1 MMEKLYYSSERNVQ
15 ILLGLLKANGIKKVV
30 ASPGSTNIPLVLS
43 MQNDGG
49 FEMYSCVDERSAA
62 YMAVGLSQ
70 ESGEPV
76 VLTCTGATASRNY
89 FSGLTEAYYRHLPIL
104 AVTSTRP
111 LSHIGHLCAQV
122 IDRTKI
128 SNDIANLSVFAPLV
142 RCNDDEWDCQ
152 MKLNQAM
159 IALRANGGG
168 PVHINLETESSFD
181 FSVKELKGVRNI
193 RYITPY
199 DDFPE
204 ISGGKTA
211 IFVGSHKPFSDN
223 ETKAID
229 TFCAK
234 YNGIVLCDHT
244 SNYHGRYRVL
254 GALMGGQKK
263 YLSVA
268 ANADLMIGIGD
279 ITGSYEMAMLGP
291 KAKKF
296 WRVAEDGVLR
306 DMTHSLSAMFYMRE
320 IDFFEKYASM
330 KSSESDGSFYANC
343 VEDYASLIEKIPSD
357 LPFSNI
363 WVAKEFSPR
372 IPDNSVIQYSILNS
386 LRSWSFFEVPNSVNG
401 FGCTGGFG
409 IDGGISAM
417 MGASLCN
424 KNKLYFGIAGDLSF
438 FYDMNVL
445 GNHHIGN
452 NVRLLIVNNGKGM
465 EFRNFI
471 HPASKYDNDV
481 VDPYISAGG
490 HFGNKSI
497 NLVKHFA
504 EDLGYRYMSATSKE
518 ELKKVEDEFLSPVI
532 GDKPIILEVFTEQND
547 ENKALYT
554 MLNLKVS
561 TDKLIVNAARE
572 VIESVAGKEGFE
584 KVKNIIRGR

>member
-1 MMEKLYYSSERNVQ
+1 MEKLYYSSERNVQ
-15 ILLGLLKANGIKKVV
+15 ILIGLLKAHGIKKVIV
-30 ASPGSTNIPLVLS
+30 SPGTTNIPLVLS

-62 YMAVGLSQ
+62 YMAVGLSE

-76 VLTCTGATASRNY
+76 VITCTGATASRNY

-122 IDRTKI
+122 IDRTTI

-159 IALRANGGG
+159 IALKVNGGG

-181 FSVKELKGVRNI
+181 FSVKEIKGVRNI
-193 RYITPY
+193 KYITPY
-199 DDFPE
+199 DEFPE
-204 ISGGKTA
+204 IPIGKVA
-211 IFVGSHKPFSDN
+211 VLVGSHKPFTDT
-223 ETKAID
+223 ETKTID
-229 TFCAK
+229 NFCLK

-244 SNYHGRYRVL
+244 SNYHGKFRIL
-254 GALMGGQKK
+254 GAILGGQKK
-263 YLSVA
+263 YLSIA

-279 ITGSYEMAMLGP
+279 ISGSYEMLMLGP

-296 WRVAEDGVLR
+296 WRVAEDGVIR
-306 DMTHSLSAMFYMRE
+306 DLTRSLSAMFYMRE
-320 IDFFEKYASM
+320 IDFFEKYSLM
-330 KSSESDGSFYANC
+330 KSDEKPSTFFIDC
-343 VEDYASLIEKIPSD
+343 KEDYESLLANIPQD

-363 WVAKEFSPR
+363 WLAKELTPD
-372 IPDNSVIQYSILNS
+372 IPKNSVLHYAILNS
-386 LRSWSFFEVPNSVNG
+386 LRSWSFFEIPNSVNG
-401 FGCTGGFG
+401 FACTGGFG

-417 MGASLCN
+417 IGASLCN
-424 KNKLYFGIAGDLSF
+424 KNKIYLGIAGDLSF

-445 GNHHIGN
+445 GNHHVGR
-452 NVRLLIVNNGKGM
+452 NVRILLVNNGKGM

-471 HPASKYDNDV
+471 HPASKYENSV

-490 HFGNKSI
+490 HFGNKSAT
-497 NLVKHFA
+497 LVKHYA
-504 EDLGYRYMSATSKE
+504 EDLGFEYLSASSK
-518 ELKKVEDEFLSPVI
+518 DEFNNHKDKFLDPTI
-532 GDKPIILEVFTEQND
+532 GERPILLEVFTKQDD
-547 ENKALYT
+547 ENEALFT

-561 TDKLIVNAARE
+561 ADKLVVNAAKKII
-572 VIESVAGKEGFE
+572 VGIAGEEGFT

>member
-1 MMEKLYYSSERNVQ
+1 MEKLYYSSERNVQ
-15 ILLGLLKANGIKKVV
+15 ILIGLLKANNIKKVIV
-30 ASPGSTNIPLVLS
+30 SPGSTNIPFVLS

-62 YMAVGLSQ
+62 YMAVGLSE
-70 ESGEPV
+70 ESDEPV

-122 IDRTKI
+122 IDRTAI

-142 RCNDDEWDCQ
+142 RCLDDEWDCQ

-159 IALRANGGG
+159 VALRINGGG

-181 FSVKELKGVRNI
+181 FSVKELKDVRDI
-193 RYITPY
+193 KYVTPY
-199 DDFPE
+199 DDFPA
-204 ISGGKTA
+204 INAGKVA
-211 IFVGSHKPFSDN
+211 VFVGSHKPFSER
-223 ETKAID
+223 ETQAID
-229 TFCAK
+229 AFCAR

-244 SNYHGRYRVL
+244 SNYHGRYRIL
-254 GALMGGQKK
+254 GAVMGGQKK

-291 KAKKF
+291 KAKRF
-296 WRVAEDGVLR
+296 WRVAEDGIIR
-306 DMTHSLSAMFYMRE
+306 DLTHSLSAMFYMRE
-320 IDFFEKYASM
+320 VDFFEKYAAM
-330 KSSESDGSFYANC
+330 KAEDVPSTFYQSC
-343 VEDYASLIEKIPSD
+343 CDDYKALMDNVPED

-363 WVAKEFSPR
+363 WVAKELASR
-372 IPDNSVIQYSILNS
+372 IPANSVMHYAILNS
-386 LRSWSFFEVPNSVNG
+386 LRSWSFFELPSTVNG
-401 FGCTGGFG
+401 FACTGGFG
-409 IDGGISAM
+409 IDGGLSAM
-417 MGASLCN
+417 VGASLCH
-424 KNKLYFGIAGDLSF
+424 KDKIYYGIAGDLSF

-452 NVRLLIVNNGKGM
+452 NVRILLVNNGKGM

-471 HPASKYDNDV
+471 HPASKYDNDI

-490 HFGNKSI
+490 HFGNQSRE
-497 NLVKHFA
+497 LVKHYA
-504 EDLGYRYMSATSKE
+504 EDLGYQYLSASNKE
-518 ELKKVEDEFLSPVI
+518 EFETIKERFVCQGI
-532 GDKPIILEVFTEQND
+532 GDKPIILEVFTEQVD
-547 ENKALYT
+547 ENQALYT
-554 MLNLKVS
+554 MLHLKTS
-561 TDKLIVNAARE
+561 ADKMIVNAAKK
-572 VIESVAGKEGFE
+572 VIVGVAGEEAFA
-584 KVKNIIRGR
+584 KVKNIIRRR

>member
-1 MMEKLYYSSERNVQ
+1 
-15 ILLGLLKANGIKKVV
+15 
-30 ASPGSTNIPLVLS
+30 
-43 MQNDGG
+43 
-49 FEMYSCVDERSAA
+49 
-62 YMAVGLSQ
+62 
-70 ESGEPV
+70 
-76 VLTCTGATASRNY
+76 
-89 FSGLTEAYYRHLPIL
+89 
-104 AVTSTRP
+104 
-111 LSHIGHLCAQV
+111 
-122 IDRTKI
+122 
-128 SNDIANLSVFAPLV
+128 
-142 RCNDDEWDCQ
+142 
-152 MKLNQAM
+152 
-159 IALRANGGG
+159 
-168 PVHINLETESSFD
+168 
-181 FSVKELKGVRNI
+181 
-193 RYITPY
+193 
-199 DDFPE
+199 
-204 ISGGKTA
+204 
-211 IFVGSHKPFSDN
+211 
-223 ETKAID
+223 
-229 TFCAK
+229 
-234 YNGIVLCDHT
+234 
-244 SNYHGRYRVL
+244 
-254 GALMGGQKK
+254 
-263 YLSVA
+263 
-268 ANADLMIGIGD
+268 
-279 ITGSYEMAMLGP
+279 
-291 KAKKF
+291 
-296 WRVAEDGVLR
+296 
-306 DMTHSLSAMFYMRE
+306 
-320 IDFFEKYASM
+320 M

-372 IPDNSVIQYSILNS
+372 IPANSVIQYSILNS

-438 FYDMNVL
+438 FYDMNVV

-471 HPASKYDNDV
+471 HPASMYDNDV
-481 VDPYISAGG
+481 VDPYMSAGG

-504 EDLGYRYMSATSKE
+504 EDLGYRYLSATSKE
-518 ELKKVEDEFLSPVI
+518 ELKKVEDEFLCPVI
-532 GDKPIILEVFTEQND
+532 GGKPIILEVFTEQND

-572 VIESVAGKEGFE
+572 VIVSVAGKEGFE